1 MEKESKKE
9 ILLELKNVS
18 AGYNENKIIH
28 DISLFINTGEIVAIM
43 GPNGAGKSTILKTI
57 FGLTEHTGN
66 ILYEGEKIHPTP
78 ESLVKMGVAYVPQGR
93 RVFNKLTVIENLE
106 IGGFSL
112 HNKEECSRRA
122 EHLMKLFPTLEIK
135 RREYAGS
142 LSGGQQQLLSIARG
156 LMTEPKLL
164 LLDEPTLGL
173 SPKIVKEIFQTIR
186 TINEN
191 QKITIIIVEHNLH
204 SLLPITDRAYV
215 LAHGKIVASDTG
227 PAIAQSDILE
237 RVFMGK
243 I

>member
-1 MEKESKKE
+1 MQKEK
-9 ILLELKNVS
+9 LLELKNVS
-18 AGYNENKIIH
+18 AGYNDTKIIH
-28 DISLFINTGEIVAIM
+28 DISLMIDEGEIVALM
-43 GPNGAGKSTILKTI
+43 GPNGAGKSTILKAV
-57 FGLTEHTGN
+57 FGFITHTGN

-78 ESLVKMGVAYVPQGR
+78 ESLIKMGVAYVPQGR
-93 RVFNKLTVIENLE
+93 RIFNNLTVEENIE

-112 HNKEECSRRA
+112 NDKAECKRRM
-122 EHLMKLFPTLEIK
+122 EHLFHLFPMLHTK
-135 RREYAGS
+135 RNQYAGT

-173 SPKIVKEIFQTIR
+173 SPKVVKEIFQTIKI
-186 TINEN
+186 INQN
-191 QKITIIIVEHNLH
+191 QKTAILVVEHNLH
-204 SLLPITDRAYV
+204 SLLPMTNRAYV

-227 PAIAQSDILE
+227 KNIAESDILE

>member
-1 MEKESKKE
+1 MNKE

-18 AGYNENKIIH
+18 AGYNETKIIH
-28 DISLFINTGEIVAIM
+28 DISLSINTGEIVALM
-43 GPNGAGKSTILKTI
+43 GPNGAGKSTILKAI
-57 FGLTEHTGN
+57 FGLIPHTGN
-66 ILYEGEKIHPTP
+66 ILFEGIKINPTP
-78 ESLVKMGVAYVPQGR
+78 SKLVKMGVTYVPQGR
-93 RVFNKLTVIENLE
+93 RVFNNLTVEENLE

-112 HNKEECSRRA
+112 NDKAECEGRA
-122 EHLMKLFPTLEIK
+122 EHLFHLFPLLHTK
-135 RREYAGS
+135 RRAYAGT

-173 SPKIVKEIFQTIR
+173 APKVVKEIFDTIKI
-186 TINEN
+186 INN
-191 QKITIIIVEHNLH
+191 NHKTSIIIVEHNLH

-227 PAIAQSDILE
+227 PAIAKSDILE